1 MHAAC
6 RLSHT
11 SFTTGTPLCMVFP
24 HMLHGNSDSPC
35 VQIVPYHALKDSTG
49 LTDERQLE
57 DFIITSCFY
66 GGLVSGKLDP
76 QRQCLRTH
84 SAVARDIRREDLGP
98 VLAGFQGW

>member
-1 MHAAC
+1 MPSRTAWGL
-6 RLSHT
+6 RT
-11 SFTTGTPLCMVFP
+11 SA
-24 HMLHGNSDSPC
+24 SW
-35 VQIVPYHALKDSTG
+35 
-49 LTDERQLE
+49 E

-84 SAVARDIRREDLGP
+84 SAVARDIKREDLGP